1 MTSTR
6 PVLKLVPREIRQ
18 ERHDAT
24 LAAVAADPTLLA
36 FYTRVLPDGFAPV
49 ACRPFWSCA

>member
-24 LAAVAADPTLLA
+24 LAAVAADPALLA